1 MASLLKKRTG
11 GRTNPKQKIDLSDEQ
26 KSGIKEAF
34 DLFDSDGSG
43 KIDTKDLKI
52 VLRSLG
58 QEQTKEEIERIITV
72 IDPDGQGHVPFE
84 KFLKLMLTKIEEK
97 HTAEEVLKAFHL
109 FDDDNTG
116 KITFKNLKRVSDELG
131 ENLTDEELQE
141 MIEEVDRS
149 GDGKICPDDF
159 LHVMKKTCMY

>member
-1 MASLLKKRTG
+1 M
-11 GRTNPKQKIDLSDEQ
+11 
-26 KSGIKEAF
+26 F
-34 DLFDSDGSG
+34 DPDGSG
-43 KIDTKDLKI
+43 KIATKDLKI

-58 QEQTKEEIERIITV
+58 QEQTKEEISRLITV
-72 IDPDGQGHVPFE
+72 IDPDSRGHVPFE
-84 KFLKLMLTKIEEK
+84 KFLKLILTKIEEK
-97 HTAEEVLKAFHL
+97 NTAEEVLRVFRL

-116 KITFKNLKRVSDELG
+116 QITFKNLKRVSNELG

-141 MIEEVDRS
+141 MIEEVDKS